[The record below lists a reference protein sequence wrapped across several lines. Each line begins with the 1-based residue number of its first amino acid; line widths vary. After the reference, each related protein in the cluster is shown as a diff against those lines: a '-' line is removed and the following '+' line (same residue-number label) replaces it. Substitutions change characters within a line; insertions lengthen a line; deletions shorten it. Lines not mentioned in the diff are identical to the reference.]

1 MTSRRTFLAAL
12 AAVFCA
18 GLVLAAPET
27 PPKEKS
33 GEITGRITK
42 KDGAKI
48 TVQGEHE
55 TLTLMPYW
63 RGGMPK
69 DGGGFDKEM
78 VAKLG
83 KFKVGDKVKVRWAFE
98 EHYRIESIERAEKH
112 E

>member
-1 MTSRRTFLAAL
+1 MTSRRMFLAAL
-12 AAVFCA
+12 ASVCTA
-18 GLVLAAPET
+18 GLALAAPET
-27 PPKEKS
+27 PPKEKT
-33 GEITGRITK
+33 GEIAGKITK

-48 TVQGEHE
+48 TVEGEHQ

-78 VAKLG
+78 VAKLA
-83 KFKVGDKVKVRWAFE
+83 KFKVGDRVKIRWTFE
-98 EHYRIESIERAEKH
+98 EHYRIDAIERVEKH

>member
-1 MTSRRTFLAAL
+1 MTNRRTFLAAL
-12 AAVFCA
+12 AAVFSA

-27 PPKEKS
+27 PPKEKG
-33 GEITGRITK
+33 GEIVGKITK

-48 TVQGEHE
+48 TVKGEHE

-78 VAKLG
+78 VAKLE
-83 KFKVGDKVKVRWAFE
+83 KFKTGDRVKVRWTFE
-98 EHYRIESIERAEKH
+98 EHYRIDAIERVEKR